1 MKITVIGASL
11 SGLFLAYSL
20 AKEGMEVEVY
30 EKLNRLGWPPR
41 TLIVTH
47 KLKEVLEFDLE
58 EAILN
63 KIEYMEIFSKSK
75 SVKLKLGQ
83 PDLVVERKKLV
94 ELLAHRAKEAG
105 ARIILNHQYESFFHL
120 GDKILI
126 VLKDTET
133 NERKKITTD
142 ILVGADGVRS
152 AVAQRIREDGYYA
165 AALLQGKVLFP
176 QNIDAGTCQVWLS
189 PQRIRYFYWLIP
201 ESSSLA
207 TVGLIADHFQQAQE
221 GFEIFLKENKLN
233 PREFQQAQVPLYR
246 RGWLR
251 KGGGLGKNVFLV
263 GDAAAQVKVTT
274 VGGVVSGLF
283 GAKALAQALLNG
295 RNYEK
300 ELKSLNK
307 ELSLHLLVRKI
318 LNHFRDEDYDELLFL
333 IKGGAKEILEKW
345 TRDELR
351 VSFLKLLL
359 NEPKLLSLG
368 LKAFWRAMS

>member
-1 MKITVIGASL
+1 MKITVVGASL

-20 AKEGMEVEVY
+20 AKEGREVEVY
-30 EKLNRLGWPPR
+30 EKLNKLGWPPR

-47 KLKEVLEFDLE
+47 KLKEVLDFDLG

-75 SVKLKLGQ
+75 SIKLKLSH
-83 PDLVVERKKLV
+83 PDLVVEREKLV
-94 ELLAHRAKEAG
+94 KLLAHRAKEAG
-105 ARIILNHQYESFFHL
+105 ARIILNHQYESFSHL
-120 GDKILI
+120 GDK
-126 VLKDTET
+126 VLVVLRDMET
-133 NERKKITTD
+133 TDQKIKITD

-152 AVAQRIREDGYYA
+152 AVAQGLGEDGYYA
-165 AALLQGKVLFP
+165 AALLQGKVVFP
-176 QNIDAGTCQVWLS
+176 KDIDAATCQVWLT

-207 TVGLIADHFQQAQE
+207 TVGLIADHFQQARE
-221 GFEIFLKENKLN
+221 GLEIFLKENKLN
-233 PREFQQAQVPLYR
+233 PCEFQQAQVPLYR
-246 RGWLR
+246 WGWLR
-251 KGGGLGKNVFLV
+251 KGGGLGKNIFLV

-274 VGGVVSGLF
+274 VGGVVSGLY

-307 ELSLHLLVRKI
+307 ELSLHLMVRKV
-318 LNHFRDEDYDELLFL
+318 LNHFREEDYDELLFL

-345 TRDELR
+345 SRDELR
-351 VSFLKLLL
+351 FSFIKLLFQ
-359 NEPKLLSLG
+359 EPRLFSLG
-368 LKAFWRAMS
+368 LKAFWRAMN